1 MLSRSSAAALLAA
14 LVFATATGHGQVSS
28 ANADRDMLMR
38 DVRTL
43 SSPTYEGR
51 AAGTR
56 GGLRARQYIV
66 DQFRVIGIA
75 PAGTAAYLQWL
86 TGGAANVLGRIDGTE
101 NLPAIVISA
110 HYDHDG
116 IRNGVLY
123 PGADDNA
130 SGVAA
135 MLAIARYFRLAPGRH
150 PLILAAF
157 DAEEDGMRGSKAFVS
172 AGIVPRDGIAL
183 NINLDMVSRSASRE
197 IYAAG
202 TAHYPALRPIL
213 EGIQTGPALR
223 LRFGHDVPVPGG
235 SRRDDWTTLS
245 DHASFHAAG
254 VPFIYFGVE
263 DHPDYHQPTDTPDK
277 IDPRF
282 FGNVADL
289 VIEAVLAFDAAL
301 DR

>member
-1 MLSRSSAAALLAA
+1 MAAALLLAS
-14 LVFATATGHGQVSS
+14 TTGHGQVS
-28 ANADRDMLMR
+28 ATNADRDVLMR

-43 SSPTYEGR
+43 SSPMYEGR
-51 AAGTR
+51 APGTR
-56 GGLRARQYIV
+56 GGIRARQYIV
-66 DQFRVIGIA
+66 DQFRSAGIG
-75 PAGTAAYLQWL
+75 PGGTAAYLQWL
-86 TGGAANVLGRIDGTE
+86 TGGAANIIGRLEGTE
-101 NLPAIVISA
+101 RLPAIVISA

-135 MLAIARYFRLAPGRH
+135 MLAIARFFRQAPGRH
-150 PLILAAF
+150 PLFFVAF
-157 DAEEDGMRGSKAFVS
+157 DAEEDGLRGSKAFVS
-172 AGIVPRDGIAL
+172 AGIVPRDQIAL
-183 NINLDMVSRSASRE
+183 NINLDMVSRSASNE

-213 EGIQTGPALR
+213 EGIQVGPALR
-223 LRFGHDVPVPGG
+223 LRFGHDRPVPGG

-254 VPFIYFGVE
+254 IPFVYFGVE
-263 DHPDYHQPTDTPDK
+263 DHPDYHQPTDTADR
-277 IDPRF
+277 IDERF

-289 VIEAVLAFDAAL
+289 LIEAVLAFDAAL